1 MELISKDALEAKLM
15 LCMDMNRADWSYNK
29 MIMANK
35 MLEILDQEPI
45 IEERKHGHWEDIDLD
60 TSVCS
65 VCKKPQEYETKY
77 CPECGAKME
86 NNGDDDDDLQAGE
99 KFYILDK
106 DHEKI
111 SNELFYINKN
121 FEKPEDILKCASR
134 NGGYSYNLL
143 CLLIGRAFIK
153 KKPFYPKYGEMV
165 YYVTVSG
172 YIQEVRFDTDS
183 TLHQLLRKA
192 GKLYRSEEE
201 AKRYLDKDYKDLIIQ
216 EEE

>member
-1 MELISKDALEAKLM
+1 M
-15 LCMDMNRADWSYNK
+15 
-29 MIMANK
+29 
-35 MLEILDQEPI
+35 
-45 IEERKHGHWEDIDLD
+45 
-60 TSVCS
+60 
-65 VCKKPQEYETKY
+65 
-77 CPECGAKME
+77 
-86 NNGDDDDDLQAGE
+86 
-99 KFYILDK
+99 DK

-134 NGGYSYNLL
+134 NGGHSYNLL
-143 CLLIGRAFIK
+143 CLLIGRTFIK

-201 AKRYLDKDYKDLIIQ
+201 AIRHLDKDHKDLIIQ